1 MIMNQISLITLLTII
16 IVYVFLRPIYLK
28 DIVDYQYK
36 TLADILAFIF
46 LSWIVGTVLGLV
58 LAMNLAP

>member
-1 MIMNQISLITLLTII
+1 MNQISLITLLTII

-46 LSWIVGTVLGLV
+46 LSWIVGTILGLI

>member
-1 MIMNQISLITLLTII
+1 MNQISLITLLTII

-46 LSWIVGTVLGLV
+46 LSWVIGTILGLL

>member
-1 MIMNQISLITLLTII
+1 MNQISLITFLTLI
-16 IVYVFLRPIYLK
+16 IVYVFLRPLYLK
-28 DIVDYQYK
+28 DITSYRYK

-46 LSWIVGTVLGLV
+46 LSWVVGTILGLI

>member
-1 MIMNQISLITLLTII
+1 MNQISLITLLTII

>member
-1 MIMNQISLITLLTII
+1 MQQITFISILSVL
-16 IVYVFLRPIYLK
+16 IVYFLLRPIYLK
-28 DIVDYQYK
+28 DIVNYEYK

-46 LSWIVGTVLGLV
+46 LAWVVGTVLGLL

>member
-1 MIMNQISLITLLTII
+1 MNQISLITLLSIL

-46 LSWIVGTVLGLV
+46 LSWVIGTILGLL